1 MTDSLQERA
10 AAALEGQYEIESEI
24 GRGGMSVVYRARDRR
39 LNRPVAIKVLPP
51 ELAHDGAIRTRF
63 TREAQMAAQ
72 LTHAHIVPI
81 YDVGEQDGLAY
92 FVMAIVHGG
101 NLATLLTREPRQPVE
116 EARRLLS
123 EIADALAYAH
133 LHGVIHR
140 DIKPDNILLDESSGR
155 AMVTDFG
162 IARAMEVST
171 RLTATGIAVGTPAY
185 MSPEQALGDRE
196 VDGRSDIYSLGV
208 LGYQM
213 LTGRLPFSAGN
224 SMALLLKHVS
234 EPARPIAELRTDTP
248 KSLREAVERALMKS
262 PEDRWPTA
270 ASMREALLS
279 DRGGPAWR
287 AEPREPVR
295 YTSPRPDGSRPEL
308 RAVSPRRGTV
318 TADPKPDAGAA
329 SKLPNE
335 IVMEPEHLA
344 SLTAPQRAD
353 LRLWHG
359 RVNLLDRIKAM
370 RGYTVLTL
378 GATVLAMVGV
388 VLAFEEDAVPLIMS
402 PIVPIYMGIKLWR
415 RGRSL
420 RESGL
425 RLRRVL
431 LMPRAWRVIPAVS
444 PTPTERAIA
453 KLASREVLEGAHGSA
468 IRRAV
473 EDRAA
478 ILEIWKKLSKEER
491 AQLPELEATVSSLVE
506 RMASLAQMAQRVEQS
521 VDPRLV
527 EEIDARIAAATS
539 EVATP
544 EVERRL
550 SLLRRQ
556 RATFNEIVR
565 RRATLAQQIENVG
578 LALSSLRLDLINLR
592 SSGLQSALADVST
605 ATQEARALS
614 REISAALEAA
624 EEVKKL

>member
-1 MTDSLQERA
+1 MTDSLQERVA
-10 AAALEGQYEIESEI
+10 AAIGGQYEIEDEI

-101 NLATLLTREPRQPVE
+101 NLATLLTREPRQPVD

-123 EIADALAYAH
+123 EVADALAYAH
-133 LHGVIHR
+133 LRGVIHR

-234 EPARPIAELRTDTP
+234 EAPRPIGELRTDAP
-248 KSLREAVERALMKS
+248 KALREAIERALMKS

-318 TADPKPDAGAA
+318 GADPKPEAA
-329 SKLPNE
+329 APSKLPNE

-344 SLTAPQRAD
+344 SLTAAQRAD

-370 RGYTVLTL
+370 RGYSVLTL
-378 GATVLAMVGV
+378 GAAVAAIGGV
-388 VLAFEEDAVPLIMS
+388 AAAVDGAVPLIVS

-431 LMPRAWRVIPAVS
+431 LMPRARRVIPTVS
-444 PTPTERAIA
+444 PTATERAIA
-453 KLASREVLEGAHGSA
+453 KLASPEVLEGTHGSA

-521 VDPRLV
+521 VDPRIV
-527 EEIDARIAAATS
+527 EEIDARIAATTT

-550 SLLRRQ
+550 ALLRRQ

-565 RRATLAQQIENVG
+565 RRATLAQQIDNVG

-624 EEVKKL
+624 EEVKNL

>member
-1 MTDSLQERA
+1 MSDSLQERVSA
-10 AAALEGQYEIESEI
+10 GLGAQYEIDSEI
-24 GRGGMSVVYRARDRR
+24 GRGGMSVVFRARDRR
-39 LNRPVAIKVLPP
+39 LNRPVAVKVLPP
-51 ELAHDGAIRTRF
+51 ELAHDPAIRTRF

-81 YDVGEQDGLAY
+81 YDVGEQEGLAY
-92 FVMAIVHGG
+92 FVMALVHGG
-101 NLATLLTREPRQPVE
+101 NLATLLTREPKQPIE
-116 EARRLLS
+116 EARRLLA

-133 LHGVIHR
+133 LRGVIHR
-140 DIKPDNILLDESSGR
+140 DIKPDNILLDENNGR

-196 VDGRSDIYSLGV
+196 VDGRSDLYSLGV

-234 EPARPIAELRTDTP
+234 EPPRPISELRPEAPRT
-248 KSLREAVERALMKS
+248 LRDAIERALMKS

-270 ASMREALLS
+270 TALREALLS
-279 DRGGPAWR
+279 DRMTPAWR
-287 AEPREPVR
+287 AEQREPVR
-295 YTSPRPDGSRPEL
+295 YTSPRPDGPRAEL
-308 RAVSPRRGTV
+308 RAVSPRRGSPMTEGKAIPPIA
-318 TADPKPDAGAA
+318 TP
-329 SKLPNE
+329 LPNG
-335 IVMEPEHLA
+335 IVLEPPHLA
-344 SLTAPQRAD
+344 SLTPAQRGD

-370 RGYTVLTL
+370 RGYAVLTL
-378 GATVLAMVGV
+378 GATVLAIAGV
-388 VLAFEEDAVPLIMS
+388 VLAVEEGAVPLILS
-402 PIVPIYMGIKLWR
+402 PVVPLYMGLKLWR
-415 RGRSL
+415 RGHSL

-431 LMPRAWRVIPAVS
+431 LMPRARKVIPTAS
-444 PTPTERAIA
+444 PSATDRATG
-453 KLASREVLEGAHGSA
+453 KLAPREVLDGPHGTA

-478 ILEIWKKLSKEER
+478 ILELWKRLSKDER
-491 AQLPELEATVSSLVE
+491 AQLPELEATVNALVE
-506 RMASLAQMAQRVEQS
+506 RVASLAQMALRVEQS
-521 VDPRLV
+521 VDPGLI
-527 EEIDARIAAATS
+527 EEIDARTAAAES
-539 EVATP
+539 EVTTP

-556 RATFNEIVR
+556 RATFNEIIQ
-565 RRATLAQQIENVG
+565 RRATLSHQIDNVG

-592 SSGLQSALADVST
+592 SSGLQSALAEVST

-624 EEVKKL
+624 EEVKRL